1 MRGFV
6 MTILSLV
13 LVFSSSAQVTGLFI
27 NDNVDLRTWEEHLAT
42 PDISFHSALRSY
54 GHAGGFDTS
63 KVKLAKVFRH
73 GVIPLLDLT
82 GSAQVSDSTV
92 YSQRAIMGLGLEER
106 FGKRWSLDLAVLGGF
121 SKQAEFYEPYTEK
134 AEILEGYGQASQ
146 NNDLYTFWDINGR
159 LQFQADEHFSFEV
172 GKAKH
177 FLGDGYRSL
186 FLSDHASPYPYLRI
200 DTKVWHLHY
209 MNLFSWQ
216 QGMLHPG
223 GGPSAFEDKFTSTHL
238 LSWNISETFN
248 IQLFETIIWQ
258 GQDSLSNRNF
268 DVDYLN
274 PIIFYRPVEFAS
286 GSADNAIIGL
296 GLSFLAWPK
305 YQLYGQVAF
314 DEFLLS
320 EFRNRTGWWGNKFG
334 VQAGLKGH
342 PFATAPKLFM
352 QAEMNIVRPFT
363 YSHGSPVQSY
373 THLNQSLAH
382 PQGSNFTEY
391 MVIATQRWKDYEIRG
406 RLAYVMKGFDEL
418 GRNLGGDIFR
428 SYEGPF
434 MNFDN
439 VIGQGLRAELWS
451 AELFGSWILDQE
463 RDTRIQLGYS
473 LLHQGG
479 ELDGQMI
486 HGLQLSVRSSLG
498 DGYR

>member
-1 MRGFV
+1 M
-6 MTILSLV
+6 
-13 LVFSSSAQVTGLFI
+13 
-27 NDNVDLRTWEEHLAT
+27 
-42 PDISFHSALRSY
+42 
-54 GHAGGFDTS
+54 
-63 KVKLAKVFRH
+63 
-73 GVIPLLDLT
+73 
-82 GSAQVSDSTV
+82 
-92 YSQRAIMGLGLEER
+92 
-106 FGKRWSLDLAVLGGF
+106 DLALIGGF
-121 SKQAEFYEPYTEK
+121 SQHPTFNEPYTQK
-134 AEILEGYGQASQ
+134 AEVLESYGQATLNS
-146 NNDLYTFWDINGR
+146 DLYSFWDINGR
-159 LQFQADEHFSFEV
+159 LRFQADEHFTFEV

-186 FLSDHASPYPYLRI
+186 FLSDNAAPYPYLRI

-216 QGMLHPG
+216 KGMLSPG
-223 GGPSAFEDKFTSTHL
+223 GGRSSFEDKFTSTHL

-248 IQLFETIIWQ
+248 INLFETIIWQ

-268 DVDYLN
+268 DVHYLN
-274 PIIFYRPVEFAS
+274 PIIFYRPVEFSS
-286 GSADNAIIGL
+286 GSADNAIIGM
-296 GLSFLAWPK
+296 GMSFLAWPK

-334 VQAGLKGH
+334 VQAGVKGH
-342 PFATAPKLFM
+342 PFTTAPKLFT

-363 YSHGSPVQSY
+363 YSHGSPVQNYS
-373 THLNQSLAH
+373 HLNQSLAH

-391 MVIATQRWKDYEIRG
+391 MLLVSQRWDDYELRG
-406 RLAYVMKGFDEL
+406 RLAYVMKGYDEL

-428 SYEGPF
+428 SYVGPF

-439 VIGQGLRAELWS
+439 VIGQGLRADIFS
-451 AELFGSWILDQE
+451 AELYGSWILNQE

-473 LLHQGG
+473 LLQIGG
-479 ELDGQMI
+479 ELENQTV
-486 HGLQLSVRSSLG
+486 HGIQLGIRSSLG